1 MEHDGHDASRSSWM
15 ATGIESLTKA
25 ACRWPRATLWL
36 VFASTIG
43 CSLFAWQNLSIKT
56 NRADLISPDAPYQK
70 RWNAYAKAFGDVTE
84 DLVVVIEA
92 DDRRAIIKAVNDLGP
107 RVEREDGFFK
117 NVLYRIDLQPL
128 ASKGLQFLSTEELQK
143 LVTKLRRFR
152 LMNVMLPE
160 AESNRRIEESNAT
173 GAELADL
180 SKQVDQLVGAWKNR
194 AAMPPEQQAMIE
206 QQTLEL
212 IGALTHAEPT
222 EGPVTPPD
230 YPAEGDLEKRRL
242 QQTERYLLND
252 AGSMGFLQAQ
262 PLVAPGDLNGATE
275 AVAKMRALMAVVQKR
290 HPDTRIGLT
299 GVPVLEHDEMKQS
312 QAEMSEASIF
322 SFVGVALVLFAG
334 FRRLRHPVL
343 GMLMLVVGT
352 AWAFAAAAIVVGHLN
367 ILSIAFAAMLF
378 GLGNDFAIVYLSHY
392 SDLRERGTPLLAAIL
407 DTSRNV
413 GPGITTAALTAAA
426 AFFAAVL
433 TDFSGIAE
441 LGLIAGCGI
450 VLCNILTF
458 VFIPPAL
465 VVWDRN
471 WELDPRPPREVA
483 IQSRWWNAAGL
494 ATFVVI
500 FGVIARHAPS
510 VRYETNLLE
519 MQAEGTEA
527 NLVQKRI
534 EEKSA
539 GSLLYAVSMA
549 PDRKTA
555 IERKT
560 AFEALPAVGHVEEIA
575 SMFPPTPTPER
586 QEMMTSIVRAL
597 GALGASSM
605 KTPDPSSIGR
615 ALDELHTQMSQSR
628 TATVAVAAAKLDRFL
643 DELST
648 KTLPEQIKQFSGGM
662 TAIPPEMGNLANPKA
677 LEPVS
682 EQDLS
687 PAFYSRYVSPEGKWL
702 LKVFPREAVWDE
714 KPLEEFVSQ
723 VRSIDPE
730 VTGTPLQNYEASR
743 AIWNSY
749 LEAGG
754 YALVAVLA
762 LLWWDFRTIHESL
775 IALLPAAC
783 GLVATLGILGWTNVP
798 LNQANMIMLPLLL
811 GLGVDGGVHVIHDYR
826 SQTGGY
832 RITGACVRSI
842 VLTAATSIVGFGSL
856 MVASHRGLFSLGLVL
871 TVGVTG
877 AMITSLI
884 ALPSLLSM
892 LTPPGSKWSTAETA
906 EASIDPPVPAML
918 QHREMPA
925 A

>member
-1 MEHDGHDASRSSWM
+1 M
-15 ATGIESLTKA
+15 ATGIEWITKA
-25 ACRWPRATLWL
+25 ACRWPRGTLWL
-36 VFASTIG
+36 VLASTIG
-43 CSLFAWQNLSIKT
+43 CSLFAWQALAIKT
-56 NRADLISPDAPYQK
+56 NRSDLINPDAPYQK

-107 RVEREDGFFK
+107 RVEREAEYFK
-117 NVLYRIDLQPL
+117 NVLYRIDLRPL
-128 ASKGLQFLSTEELQK
+128 AAKGLQFLSTEELQK
-143 LVTKLRRFR
+143 LVTRLRRFR

-160 AESNRRIEESNAT
+160 AEVDRRLEASQAT
-173 GAELADL
+173 ATELTDL
-180 SKQVDQLVGAWKNR
+180 SRQIDQLVEAWKNLAVMPAEQR
-194 AAMPPEQQAMIE
+194 AVIE
-206 QQTLEL
+206 QETLAL
-212 IGALTHAEPT
+212 INAVTQPQPDAAS
-222 EGPVTPPD
+222 VTPPA
-230 YPAEGDLEKRRL
+230 YPSDGDPERRPL
-242 QQTERYLLND
+242 QQSERYLLND

-262 PLVAPGDLNGATE
+262 PVVPPGDLNGASQ
-275 AVAKMRALMAVVQKR
+275 AVAKMRELIAVVQKR
-290 HPDTRIGLT
+290 HPQTRIGIT

-312 QAEMSEASIF
+312 QAEMSEASVF
-322 SFVGVALVLFAG
+322 SFAGVALVLFAG

-392 SDLRERGTPLLAAIL
+392 SDLRERGTPLYAAIL
-407 DTSRNV
+407 ETSRSV
-413 GPGITTAALTAAA
+413 GPGITTAACTAAA

-471 WELDPRPPREVA
+471 WDLDPQPPRE
-483 IQSRWWNAAGL
+483 SRARPQWWNAVGL
-494 ATFVVI
+494 AGFLVI
-500 FGVIARHAPS
+500 FGVIARHAPA

-539 GSLLYAVSMA
+539 GSLLYAVSLA
-549 PDRKTA
+549 PDRKSA
-555 IERKT
+555 LERKA
-560 AFEALPAVGHVEEIA
+560 AFEALPTVGHVEEIA
-575 SMFPPTPTPER
+575 SMFPPEPTAER
-586 QEMMTSIVRAL
+586 REMMDTIVRAL
-597 GALGASSM
+597 GALGASAAR
-605 KTPDPSSIGR
+605 TPDPSAIGKS
-615 ALDELHTQMSQSR
+615 LDELHTELAKSKSPEI
-628 TATVAVAAAKLDRFL
+628 TVASTRLDRFL
-643 DELST
+643 DDLST
-648 KTLPEQIKQFSGGM
+648 RTLPDQIRMLSGGM
-662 TAIPPEMGNLANPKA
+662 SAMPPEMANLANPKA

-682 EQDLS
+682 EHDIS
-687 PAFYSRYVSPEGKWL
+687 PAFYSRYVSGDGKWL
-702 LKVFPREAVWDE
+702 LKVFPKNAVWDE
-714 KPLEEFVSQ
+714 KPLEQFVTQ
-723 VRSIDPE
+723 VRSVDPE
-730 VTGTPLQNYEASR
+730 VTGTPLQNFEASR

-749 LEAGG
+749 LQAGG
-754 YALVAVLA
+754 YALVAVLI

-775 IALLPAAC
+775 IALMPAAF
-783 GLVATLGILGWTNVP
+783 GLVATLGILGWANIP

-826 SQTGGY
+826 SQTGDY
-832 RITGACVRSI
+832 RISGSCVRAV

-871 TVGVTG
+871 IVGVTG
-877 AMITSLI
+877 AMVTSLV

-892 LTPPGSKWSTAETA
+892 LTPPGSRRTTADLAA
-906 EASIDPPVPAML
+906 EPEEVHPRALL

>member
-1 MEHDGHDASRSSWM
+1 M
-15 ATGIESLTKA
+15 ATGIEWITKV

-36 VFASTIG
+36 VFASSIA
-43 CSLFAWQNLSIKT
+43 CSLFAWQTLVIKT
-56 NRADLISPDAPYQK
+56 SRSDLINPDAPYQK
-70 RWNAYAKAFGDVTE
+70 RWNAYAKEFGDVTE
-84 DLVVVIEA
+84 DLVVVVEA

-107 RVEREDGFFK
+107 RVEREADDFK
-117 NVLYRIDLQPL
+117 NVLYRIDLRPL
-128 ASKGLQFLSTEELQK
+128 AAKGLQFLSTEELQK

-152 LMNVMLPE
+152 LVNVMMSE
-160 AESNRRIEESNAT
+160 ATVDRRMEKSNAT
-173 GAELADL
+173 ATELADL
-180 SKQVDQLVGAWKNR
+180 SKQIEQLVGVWKNLELL
-194 AAMPPEQQAMIE
+194 PEEQRTAIE
-206 QQTLEL
+206 RQTLAL
-212 IGALTHAEPT
+212 IDAMTQHPHDAS
-222 EGPVTPPD
+222 VTPPA
-230 YPAEGDLEKRRL
+230 YPAEGDPERHAI
-242 QQTERYLLND
+242 QQSERYLLND

-262 PLVAPGDLNGATE
+262 PVVAPGDLNGATE
-275 AVAKMRALMAVVQKR
+275 AVAKMRDLIAVVQKR

-299 GVPVLEHDEMKQS
+299 GVPVLEHDEMQQS

-322 SFVGVALVLFAG
+322 SFIGVGLVLFAG
-334 FRRLRHPVL
+334 FRRMRHPVL

-352 AWAFAAAAIVVGHLN
+352 AWAFAAASIVVGHLN

-392 SDLRERGTPLLAAIL
+392 SDLRERGTPLYEAIL
-407 DTSRNV
+407 ETSRSV
-413 GPGITTAALTAAA
+413 GPGITTAACTAAA

-458 VFIPPAL
+458 LFIPPAL

-471 WELDPRPPREVA
+471 WDLDPRPQRELKMR
-483 IQSRWWNAAGL
+483 SRWWSAVGL
-494 ATFVVI
+494 AGFLVA
-500 FGVIARHAPS
+500 FGVIAQHAPA

-555 IERKT
+555 LERKA

-575 SMFPPTPTPER
+575 SMFPPGQTPER
-586 QEMMTSIVRAL
+586 TQMMEAIVRAL
-597 GALGASSM
+597 GSLGASTA
-605 KTPDPSSIGR
+605 KAPDPSAIGQ
-615 ALDELHTQMSQSR
+615 ALDDLHSLLARSK
-628 TATVAVAAAKLDRFL
+628 APEIAVAATRLDRFL
-643 DELST
+643 EDLS
-648 KTLPEQIKQFSGGM
+648 KKNLPDQIRALSGGM
-662 TAIPPEMGNLANPKA
+662 TAMPPEMANLANPKS

-682 EQDLS
+682 DKDVS
-687 PAFYSRYVSPEGKWL
+687 PAFYSRYVSGEGKWL
-702 LKVFPREAVWDE
+702 LKVFPKEAVWDE
-714 KPLEEFVSQ
+714 KPLEQFVTQ
-723 VRSIDPE
+723 VRSVDPE
-730 VTGTPLQNYEASR
+730 TTGTPFQNYEASR

-749 LEAGG
+749 LQAGG
-754 YALVAVLA
+754 YALIAVLV

-775 IALLPAAC
+775 IALSPAAC
-783 GLVATLGILGWTNVP
+783 GLVATLGILGWANVP

-826 SQTGGY
+826 AQTGGY
-832 RITGACVRSI
+832 RITPSCVRSI
-842 VLTAATSIVGFGSL
+842 ILTAATSIIGFGSL
-856 MVASHRGLFSLGLVL
+856 MIASHRGLFSLGLVL

-877 AMITSLI
+877 AMLTSLI
-884 ALPSLLSM
+884 AIPALLSM
-892 LTPPGSKWSTAETA
+892 LTPPAAPQAAADSAERPIESHPT
-906 EASIDPPVPAML
+906 PL
-918 QHREMPA
+918 LHYQEMPA

>member
-1 MEHDGHDASRSSWM
+1 M
-15 ATGIESLTKA
+15 ATGIEWITKV
-25 ACRWPRATLWL
+25 ACHWPRVTLWL

-43 CSLFAWQNLSIKT
+43 CSLFAWQTLSIKT
-56 NRADLISPDAPYQK
+56 NRSDLINPDAPYQK
-70 RWNAYAKAFGDVTE
+70 RWNAYAKTFGDVTE
-84 DLVVVIEA
+84 DLVVVVEA

-107 RVEREDGFFK
+107 RVERETDFFK
-117 NVLYRIDLQPL
+117 NVLYRIDLRPL
-128 ASKGLQFLSTEELQK
+128 AAKGLQFLSTEELQK

-160 AESNRRIEESNAT
+160 TQADRRRDESDAT
-173 GAELADL
+173 AVELADL
-180 SKQVDQLVGAWKNR
+180 SKQIDQLIAAWKNL
-194 AAMPPEQQAMIE
+194 ASMPAEQRTMIE
-206 QQTLEL
+206 QQTLAL
-212 IGALTHAEPT
+212 IEAVAQPHSTDPA
-222 EGPVTPPD
+222 VTPPA
-230 YPAEGDLEKRRL
+230 YPAEGDPERRPL
-242 QQTERYLLND
+242 QQSERYLLND

-262 PLVAPGDLNGATE
+262 PVVAPGDLNGATE
-275 AVAKMRALMAVVQKR
+275 AVSKMRELIAVVQKR
-290 HPDTRIGLT
+290 HPDARIGLT

-312 QAEMSEASIF
+312 QAEMSEASVF

-343 GMLMLVVGT
+343 GMLMLVAGT

-392 SDLRERGTPLLAAIL
+392 SDLRERGTPLYAAIL
-407 DTSRNV
+407 ETSRSV
-413 GPGITTAALTAAA
+413 GPGITTAACTAAA

-465 VVWDRN
+465 VVWDRS
-471 WELDPRPPREVA
+471 WDLEPQPPREFRA
-483 IQSRWWNAAGL
+483 SSRWWNVVGL
-494 ATFVVI
+494 AGFLI
-500 FGVIARHAPS
+500 AFGVIARHAPD

-519 MQAEGTEA
+519 MQAEGTDA

-555 IERKT
+555 LERKT

-575 SMFPPTPTPER
+575 SMFPTESTPER
-586 QEMMTSIVRAL
+586 QDMMAMILRAL
-597 GALGASSM
+597 GQLGASAT
-605 KTPDPSSIGR
+605 KAPDPSAIGQD
-615 ALDELHTQMSQSR
+615 LDELHALMARSKSPEI
-628 TATVAVAAAKLDRFL
+628 TVAAVRLDRFL

-648 KTLPEQIKQFSGGM
+648 KALPEQIRQLSGGM
-662 TAIPPEMGNLANPKA
+662 TAMSPEMANLANPKA
-677 LEPVS
+677 MEPVS
-682 EQDLS
+682 DQDIS
-687 PAFYSRYVSPEGKWL
+687 PAFFSRYVSGDGKWL
-702 LKVFPREAVWDE
+702 LKVFPKEAVWDE
-714 KPLEEFVSQ
+714 KPLEQFVTQ
-723 VRSIDPE
+723 VRSVDAE
-730 VTGTPLQNYEASR
+730 ATGTPFQNFEASR

-754 YALVAVLA
+754 YALVAVLI

-783 GLVATLGILGWTNVP
+783 GLVATLGILGWANVP

-811 GLGVDGGVHVIHDYR
+811 GLGVDGGVHVLHDYR

-832 RITGACVRSI
+832 RITASCVRSI
-842 VLTAATSIVGFGSL
+842 VLTGATSIVGFGSL

-877 AMITSLI
+877 AMVT
-884 ALPSLLSM
+884 ALVAIPSLLSM
-892 LTPPGSKWSTAETA
+892 LTPPGSQRSPADPAE
-906 EASIDPPVPAML
+906 SPVDVRPEPLL
-918 QHREMPA
+918 QHRELPA